1 MVKEQFIAEIKGDER
16 IKLTDYAVNQVNFF
30 LQKLSDENPQDTGL
44 LESFVLSLNCNA
56 KARIYVGE
64 FFSIL
69 LDCVKKQAE
78 FLSTT
83 ARIKNFKG
91 TRFEEEALLKD
102 YFTKQRLKELGL
114 TWIMQGDNK

>member
-1 MVKEQFIAEIKGDER
+1 MVKEQFIAEIKSDER

-30 LQKLSDENPQDTGL
+30 LKRLSDENPQDTGL
-44 LESFVLSLNCNA
+44 LESFVLSLNRNA

-78 FLSTT
+78 FLYTT
-83 ARIKNFKG
+83 SRIK
-91 TRFEEEALLKD
+91 TLKA
-102 YFTKQRLKELGL
+102 QGL
-114 TWIMQGDNK
+114 RKRNC

>member
-1 MVKEQFIAEIKGDER
+1 MVKEQFIAEIKSDER
-16 IKLTDYAVNQVNFF
+16 IKLTDYAVNQVIFF
-30 LQKLSDENPQDTGL
+30 LKRLSDENPQDTGL
-44 LESFVLSLNCNA
+44 LESFVLSLDRNA
-56 KARIYVGE
+56 KARMYVGE

-91 TRFEEEALLKD
+91 TRFEEEELLKD

-114 TWIMQGDNK
+114 SWILQGDTK

>member
-1 MVKEQFIAEIKGDER
+1 MVKEQFIAEIKRDER

-30 LQKLSDENPQDTGL
+30 LKKLSDENPQDTGL
-44 LESFVLSLNCNA
+44 LESFVLSLNCNT

-102 YFTKQRLKELGL
+102 YFTKQRLKDLGL

>member
-56 KARIYVGE
+56 KAKIYVGE
-64 FFSIL
+64 FFLIL